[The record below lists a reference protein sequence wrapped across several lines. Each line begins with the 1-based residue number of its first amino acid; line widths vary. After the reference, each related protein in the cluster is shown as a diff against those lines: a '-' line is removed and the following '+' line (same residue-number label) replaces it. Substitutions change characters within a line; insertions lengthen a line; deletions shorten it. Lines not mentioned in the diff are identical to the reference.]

1 MSTEIPTFRRNLI
14 FVILGLAIALLP
26 TPARAHGSGGALQ
39 MNIVPAGPY
48 QISLW
53 TEPDPLTVGNI
64 HFNIAI
70 TTPPTDATLNEAG
83 APVLNADVTVTLTPV
98 GGNGKSR
105 TLRATHEGAVS
116 KIFYNTDTDI
126 STPGDW
132 RITVTV
138 SAAEGRGSANTIVT
152 IAEASAPPS
161 RWLWYGAGAAV
172 SLTVGLFLFR
182 QSRPESSPE
191 N

>member
-1 MSTEIPTFRRNLI
+1 MTTFRRNLL
-14 FVILGLAIALLP
+14 FVLMGLALALLP
-26 TPARAHGSGGALQ
+26 TIVRAHGSGGTLQ

-53 TEPDPLTVGNI
+53 TEPVPLTVGNI
-64 HFNIAI
+64 HFNIAV
-70 TTPPTDATLNEAG
+70 TTPPTDTTLNEAG
-83 APVLNADVTVTLTPV
+83 APVLNADVTVTLTPI
-98 GGNGKSR
+98 GGNGESR
-105 TLRATHEGAVS
+105 TLTATHEGAVS

-126 STPGDW
+126 TTPGDW

-138 SAAEGRGSANTIVT
+138 STAAGRGSAETIVT
-152 IAEASAPPS
+152 IAEASARQP

-172 SLTVGLFLFR
+172 ALTVGLFLFR
-182 QSRPESSPE
+182 QSHPNTSPE